1 MSVPNKVGRPKYSSG
16 QAGVISTKQ
25 LKQIR
30 KFIELSDPDLVDRNN
45 MVISIS
51 YFLGLRAKEIASLRM
66 RDVYDGEQ
74 VSDVLRLISSY
85 TKGQKHRDLFISNS
99 KLRADIQSY
108 INYRISRDGEYY
120 PEAPLVKSRKGSFFS
135 ATSMARMITNLYK
148 SSGFHKLSSHSGR
161 RSMITD
167 LAHKG
172 IDINSLR
179 ILAGHTSINTTQRY
193 IEHSPTMLSD
203 ILKAR

>member
-1 MSVPNKVGRPKYSSG
+1 MAVSKKLGRPVHSTG

-30 KFIELSDPDLVDRNN
+30 KFIGVSDPDLVARNN
-45 MVISIS
+45 MVVSIS
-51 YFLGLRAKEIASLRM
+51 YFLGLRAKEIASLRIK
-66 RDVYDGEQ
+66 DVFDGEH
-74 VSDVLRLISSY
+74 VADVLRLISSY
-85 TKGQKHRDLFISNS
+85 TKGQKHRDVFISNT
-99 KLRADIQSY
+99 KLRADIQAY
-108 INYRISRDGEYY
+108 IDYRLNIDGEYL
-120 PEAPLVKSRKGSFFS
+120 PETALVRSRKGSFFS
-135 ATSMARMITNLYK
+135 AASMSRMITDIYK
-148 SSGFHKLSSHSGR
+148 NAGFHKLSSHSGR

-179 ILAGHTSINTTQRY
+179 ILAGHSSIQTTQRY